1 MMKQPTVRP
10 AKIKRDTVK
19 ARLIIFGILAVLL
32 ILCSL
37 FSEYL
42 TPYDPYLQDLSNAKA
57 APSAQH
63 IFGTGSLPV
72 HISRPGTPSASAR
85 T

>member
-1 MMKQPTVRP
+1 MMNQPTLRP

-42 TPYDPYLQDLSNAKA
+42 TPYDPYLQDLTNAKA
-57 APSAQH
+57 APSA
-63 IFGTGSLPV
+63 
-72 HISRPGTPSASAR
+72 
-85 T
+85 